1 MFRKLLLPILL
12 ILALALGAC
21 NSAASTPASTAAPG
35 GAPTTDTAIVGS
47 TEAPAVTPTPS
58 IVLSDGLD
66 RTVMLSEPAKRIV
79 SLAPSNTE
87 ILFAIGAGSQVA
99 GRDDFSDYPEEA
111 KSVQSIGSTYGDL
124 NTEAIVA
131 LKPDLVLAAGITTPE
146 QVKTLEDLGLTVY
159 LLGNPSDFP
168 GLYDNISIVGQ
179 LTGREKEASALND
192 TLVAR
197 VNAVTGK
204 LLGSGQRPKVFYEV
218 DGADPTKPWTTGPG
232 TFIATMMALAG
243 GNNVGS
249 VLSDQ
254 FAQISSEEL
263 IKQNPEFIIL
273 GDTAFGV
280 TVESIGQR
288 PGWAQMAAVQ
298 NKQVYAFDDNLASR
312 PGPRLVDG
320 LEQMA
325 KIINPTITFP

>member
-12 ILALALGAC
+12 ILALALSAC
-21 NSAASTPASTAAPG
+21 NSGTTTPAGTAAPG
-35 GAPTTDTAIVGS
+35 
-47 TEAPAVTPTPS
+47 EAPPAAVSNEAPLATPTPS

-87 ILFAIGAGSQVA
+87 ILFAIGAGSQVV

-124 NTEAIVA
+124 NTEAVVA

-159 LLGNPSDFP
+159 LLGNPPDYP

-204 LLGSGQRPKVFYEV
+204 LVGSGQRPKVFYEV
-218 DGADPTKPWTTGPG
+218 DGSDPAKPWTTGPG

-249 VLSDQ
+249 VFTDPY
-254 FAQISSEEL
+254 AQISSEEL
-263 IKQNPEFIIL
+263 IKQNPEVIIL

-280 TVESIGQR
+280 TIESIGQR
-288 PGWAQMAAVQ
+288 PGWAQIAAVQ
-298 NKQVYAFDDNLASR
+298 SRRVYAFDDNLASR

-325 KIINPTITFP
+325 KILNPTITFP